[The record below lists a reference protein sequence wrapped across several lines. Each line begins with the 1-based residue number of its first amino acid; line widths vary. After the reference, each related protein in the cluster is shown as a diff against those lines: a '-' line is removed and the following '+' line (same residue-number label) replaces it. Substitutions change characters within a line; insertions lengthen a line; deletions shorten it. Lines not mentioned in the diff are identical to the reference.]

1 MSWRSWTCC
10 CCIDGR
16 VTLSWL
22 HHDCHHCCPAQKR
35 SNCRRPCSNRGT
47 DAEVAL
53 TVCRLK
59 QGVPAIWHN
68 SSGQQRKLCALFMYD
83 TREYDAQ
90 FLRAHAR
97 DSVARN
103 VLEKP
108 SAAEMHV
115 ACWCSPARVTTLFM
129 PQVPCRRKRCTV
141 LENDIFY
148 CGLVVQTAT
157 ELVLVWMT

>member
-1 MSWRSWTCC
+1 MAAL
-10 CCIDGR
+10 
-16 VTLSWL
+16 LSVGSTMTATIAAL
-22 HHDCHHCCPAQKR
+22 LKSVQIAEGHVQIGA
-35 SNCRRPCSNRGT
+35 T

-59 QGVPAIWHN
+59 QGVPTIWHN

>member
-1 MSWRSWTCC
+1 
-10 CCIDGR
+10 
-16 VTLSWL
+16 
-22 HHDCHHCCPAQKR
+22 
-35 SNCRRPCSNRGT
+35 
-47 DAEVAL
+47 
-53 TVCRLK
+53 LK

-108 SAAEMHV
+108 SGSCRN
-115 ACWCSPARVTTLFM
+115 ACGMLVQSRARDNAFHATSTLQEEAM
-129 PQVPCRRKRCTV
+129 
-141 LENDIFY
+141 Y
-148 CGLVVQTAT
+148 CFGK
-157 ELVLVWMT
+157 